1 MAFFFSFFSFEM
13 NILRFQFKIKF
24 GEKNFLGSAV
34 SIRTFSSRKKMKQLL
49 LTNFKS
55 KAMTNFI
62 IKTHRKD
69 TIYTKPHLFILNK
82 GMNSGKP
89 QKEQFTNSFVLI
101 FEKVEDCE
109 NIFFV
114 AYSLWQTKF
123 WHPFLIGSVIPFLR
137 LPDFK
142 KEFNPQSSLMMV
154 EHEQHQKN
162 VAALKLL
169 EKKEKQYKEDIH
181 LINDLRKAIL
191 YRYCRK

>member
-1 MAFFFSFFSFEM
+1 
-13 NILRFQFKIKF
+13 
-24 GEKNFLGSAV
+24 
-34 SIRTFSSRKKMKQLL
+34 MKQLL

>member
-1 MAFFFSFFSFEM
+1 M
-13 NILRFQFKIKF
+13 LH
-24 GEKNFLGSAV
+24 
-34 SIRTFSSRKKMKQLL
+34 
-49 LTNFKS
+49 
-55 KAMTNFI
+55 FI

-69 TIYTKPHLFILNK
+69 TVYTKPHLFVLNK
-82 GMNSGKP
+82 GINSGKP
-89 QKEQFTNSFVLI
+89 QKEPFTNSFVII
-101 FEKVEDCE
+101 FEKEEDCE
-109 NIFFV
+109 SLFFI

-142 KEFNPQSSLMMV
+142 KEFNPQASLMMV

-169 EKKEKQYKEDIH
+169 EKKEKQYKEDII
-181 LINDLRKAIL
+181 LINDIRKAIL